1 MEEQQPVFT
10 EESIIED
17 ITSLSKVT
25 NNEQRMMI
33 EQRLLKLSTK
43 EGFLKMFLEIILKNS
58 QSDIKLA

>member
-1 MEEQQPVFT
+1 MEEQQPLFT